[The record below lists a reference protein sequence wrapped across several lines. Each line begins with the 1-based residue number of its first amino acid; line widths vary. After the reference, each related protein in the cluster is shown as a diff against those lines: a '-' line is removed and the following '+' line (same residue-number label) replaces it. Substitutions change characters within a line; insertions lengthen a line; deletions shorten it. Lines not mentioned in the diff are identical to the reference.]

1 MKHIFTD
8 KPRSEI
14 EFLIDEWIVG
24 INHAERN
31 RNIMK
36 RRYIDGLTYSML
48 AEEFGLTDWQ
58 VKNICYE
65 CEKIINRH

>member
-1 MKHIFTD
+1 MKHIFSG

-14 EFLIDEWIVG
+14 ERLIDEWVVG

-31 RNIMK
+31 RNVMK
-36 RRYIDGLTYSML
+36 RRYIDGITFEKLG
-48 AEEFGLTDWQ
+48 EEFDLTDWQ

-65 CEKIINRH
+65 CIKLIKV

>member
-1 MKHIFTD
+1 MKHLFYG

-14 EFLIDEWIVG
+14 EWLIDEWVVG

-31 RNIMK
+31 RKIMK
-36 RRYIDGLTYSML
+36 RRYIDGITFEKLG
-48 AEEFGLTDWQ
+48 EEFDLTDWQ

-65 CEKIINRH
+65 CMRLIKA

>member
-1 MKHIFTD
+1 MKHIFSG

-14 EFLIDEWIVG
+14 EKLIDEWVVG

-31 RNIMK
+31 RQVMK
-36 RRYIDGLTYSML
+36 RRYIDGITFEKLG
-48 AEEFGLTDWQ
+48 EEFDLTDWQ

-65 CEKIINRH
+65 CVKLIKL

>member
-1 MKHIFTD
+1 MKHIFSG

-14 EFLIDEWIVG
+14 EALIDEWVVG

-31 RNIMK
+31 RQVMK
-36 RRYIDGLTYSML
+36 RRYIDGITFEKLG
-48 AEEFGLTDWQ
+48 EEFDLTDWQ

-65 CEKIINRH
+65 CIKLIKV

>member
-1 MKHIFTD
+1 MKHIFSG

-14 EFLIDEWIVG
+14 ERLIDEWVVG

-31 RNIMK
+31 RNVMK
-36 RRYIDGLTYSML
+36 RRYIDGITFEKLG
-48 AEEFGLTDWQ
+48 EEFDLTDWQ

-65 CEKIINRH
+65 CIKLIRL

>member
-1 MKHIFTD
+1 MKHIFSG

-14 EFLIDEWIVG
+14 ERLIEEWVVG

-31 RNIMK
+31 RQVMK
-36 RRYIDGLTYSML
+36 RRYIDGITFEKLG
-48 AEEFGLTDWQ
+48 EEFDLTDWQ

-65 CEKIINRH
+65 CIKLIRL

>member
-1 MKHIFTD
+1 MKHIFSG

-14 EFLIDEWIVG
+14 ERLIDEWVVG

-31 RNIMK
+31 RQVMK
-36 RRYIDGLTYSML
+36 RRYIDGITFEKLG
-48 AEEFGLTDWQ
+48 EEFDLTDWQ

-65 CEKIINRH
+65 CIKLIRL

>member
-1 MKHIFTD
+1 MRLFVD

-31 RNIMK
+31 RRIMK
-36 RRYIDGLTYSML
+36 RRYIDGLTYNML
-48 AEEFGLTDWQ
+48 AEEFDLTEWQ
-58 VKNICYE
+58 VKNIVYE
-65 CEKIINRH
+65 CERILSKH